1 MKTGILI
8 ACAVILVIA
17 VLAWI
22 AWVVI
27 ETFIK

>member
-17 VLAWI
+17 VLAWF

>member
-8 ACAVILVIA
+8 TCAVILVIA

>member
-8 ACAVILVIA
+8 ACAVILIIA
-17 VLAWI
+17 VLAWL
-22 AWVVI
+22 AWVII